1 MLHPPIQKLLTSSQM
16 RTAEKLAAPLA
27 PIPDGFEWL
36 MENAGRAAAEAI
48 ERRYSDRF
56 QNERTCRMV
65 ILLGKGNN
73 GGDGLVIAR
82 VLLEK
87 YPGLSVTL
95 LFCMGHTLSPLAQ
108 LNLDRLEKIS
118 GWKSADATE
127 TDLPALFGDSVF
139 ILDGIF
145 GTGFHG
151 QLPEPL
157 VPILRAANGSPAVR
171 IALDIPTGV
180 NGDNGLSDPDAFHAE
195 YTCAFAAYK
204 PAHFLKSSRYLCG
217 ETERLSIGIPDDILN
232 AVPDTVSLLTEKDAA
247 SLLPPRRPDSNKG
260 SYGRLLLIG
269 GCRTMTGAV
278 LLPASAAARSGVG
291 LVMTAAPENALV
303 PIRSSLP
310 EALQLPL
317 PLHSSGAIDPAAAET
332 LLEKENGWASAVLC
346 GCGMSLT
353 EETKEIVSALLQ
365 KCEKPLVLDADGL
378 NALSALG
385 TDALLSAKAPVILTP
400 HMMEFSRLTGKTI
413 AEIQEKRFPIA
424 RAFAQKYRVT
434 LALKDASTLIVSPDG
449 EMVMNQNGNPGLSKG
464 GSGDTLAGIIAS
476 LLAQGSS
483 PFDAAALGVWLHAEA
498 GDFAEKEKTAYA
510 MLPQDVIRSLPAAFS
525 KLLSL

>member
-278 LLPASAAARSGVG
+278 LLSASAAARSGVG

-353 EETKEIVSALLQ
+353 
-365 KCEKPLVLDADGL
+365 
-378 NALSALG
+378 
-385 TDALLSAKAPVILTP
+385 
-400 HMMEFSRLTGKTI
+400 
-413 AEIQEKRFPIA
+413 
-424 RAFAQKYRVT
+424 
-434 LALKDASTLIVSPDG
+434 
-449 EMVMNQNGNPGLSKG
+449 
-464 GSGDTLAGIIAS
+464 
-476 LLAQGSS
+476 
-483 PFDAAALGVWLHAEA
+483 
-498 GDFAEKEKTAYA
+498 
-510 MLPQDVIRSLPAAFS
+510 
-525 KLLSL
+525 